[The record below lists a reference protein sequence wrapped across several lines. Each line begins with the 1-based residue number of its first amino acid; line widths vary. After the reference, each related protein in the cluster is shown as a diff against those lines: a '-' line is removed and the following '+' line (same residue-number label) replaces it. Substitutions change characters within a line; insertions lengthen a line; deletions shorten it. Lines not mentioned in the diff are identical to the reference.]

1 MPHLVELRRKLPQRV
16 VACDLP
22 ALVEIDGAEHGLE
35 GVLEV
40 RRALPSA
47 AYFLTM
53 PQEQILAEP
62 EPRRELR
69 ERRRADDARARL
81 RELALGEIWE
91 MRIKIC
97 AGGKLQHSISQKL
110 KALVVYDASLRFVG
124 V

>member
-1 MPHLVELRRKLPQRV
+1 
-16 VACDLP
+16 
-22 ALVEIDGAEHGLE
+22 
-35 GVLEV
+35 
-40 RRALPSA
+40 
-47 AYFLTM
+47 M

-62 EPRRELR
+62 EPRRDLR

-110 KALVVYDASLRFVG
+110 KALVVHDASLRFVG